1 MCQPVLKKKQTKIR
15 FKKADPSVTYSHE
28 FKNIGGR
35 ASQSESSMTCDKFME
50 EVVVNIS
57 RDAKSFE
64 FLPVAGVLDPSSAN
78 LSTDEQLFDVV
89 MVVLVQ
95 QRFLLAHKRI
105 S

>member
-1 MCQPVLKKKQTKIR
+1 M
-15 FKKADPSVTYSHE
+15 
-28 FKNIGGR
+28 
-35 ASQSESSMTCDKFME
+35 
-50 EVVVNIS
+50 VNIS

-78 LSTDEQLFDVV
+78 LSTDEQLFDVM